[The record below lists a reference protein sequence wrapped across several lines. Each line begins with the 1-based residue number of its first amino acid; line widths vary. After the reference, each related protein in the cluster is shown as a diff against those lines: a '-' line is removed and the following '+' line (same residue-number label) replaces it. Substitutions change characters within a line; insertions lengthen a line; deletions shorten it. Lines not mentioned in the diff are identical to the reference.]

1 MRVAGK
7 KQFCLYIFCAHQSAV
22 KRLKLLWFQSILK
35 LGSASTNMPTCTNLL
50 TYFLLGCPAGLL
62 NRCLSILQTIKE
74 VISVSAS

>member
-22 KRLKLLWFQSILK
+22 KRLKLLWFQSTLK
-35 LGSASTNMPTCTNLL
+35 LGSTNMPTCTNLL
-50 TYFLLGCPAGLL
+50 TYFLLGCPAGLS
-62 NRCLSILQTIKE
+62 NRCLSTLQTIKE